1 MLDQVGGPDS
11 RRSLIELGVVTLDEI
26 ESLGDAAGPVL
37 RAAQLPL
44 RRLALPDLYVLLR
57 FNVAL
62 AVIVP
67 IVLQRLAD
75 KPMLQA
81 AEYPADLLSA
91 LLESDAY
98 FWKDQP
104 NLWEETLPV
113 LAQAMEEAQV
123 TDEHGE
129 TAFSIGDSLA
139 AAILHFM
146 SHHKA

>member
-1 MLDQVGGPDS
+1 MEAINEKA
-11 RRSLIELGVVTLDEI
+11 SLIELGLVSADDIVVDD
-26 ESLGDAAGPVL
+26 DAGKAFL

-44 RRLALPDLYVLLR
+44 RRLGLPDLYVLLR

-98 FWKDQP
+98 FWKEQP
-104 NLWEETLPV
+104 TLWEETLPV
-113 LAQAMEEAQV
+113 LAQAMEEAQI

-129 TAFSIGDSLA
+129 IAFAIGDSLA

>member
-1 MLDQVGGPDS
+1 MEAINEKA
-11 RRSLIELGVVTLDEI
+11 SLIELGLVSADDIVVDD
-26 ESLGDAAGPVL
+26 DAGKALL

-44 RRLALPDLYVLLR
+44 RRLALPDLYLLLR

-98 FWKDQP
+98 FWKEQP

-113 LAQAMEEAQV
+113 LAQAMEEAQI
-123 TDEHGE
+123 TDENGDI
-129 TAFSIGDSLA
+129 AFALGDSLA